1 MKGAVGVIG
10 AGLRGL
16 HGCVRVRGAKLRG
29 WLVAVTVAVGLLTP
43 GSARAHEGPPLE
55 VRWTGPDDC
64 TAAEF
69 VGAMDRLLVSSTVD
83 VPISVEAVVV
93 RDPAGWSITTDFDAG
108 PQRSG
113 RRSFQASQCTTVSQ
127 AAALAIAITV
137 DPALLDRLAGPE
149 PEQEQDPEQD
159 PEPEPYL
166 EPLADE
172 QPIHAAASPTAER
185 PRDLANEPIEPPLG
199 PIEPIGTAGDRGPA
213 DPSARWR
220 LLLGVAGLVDTGAL
234 PGLGAGLSVTA
245 GALVERVRIEAE
257 GTYRFP
263 TRRSFEQQPGVG
275 GELSQWT
282 VGLRG
287 CWAPAVGPIELPLC
301 VGVDGGQTTAV
312 ATGLGDA
319 QPRVR
324 PWLAPVGTAGVAW
337 PIRPWIAVTVRGSA
351 AVPLL
356 RHSFAIEGLGV
367 LHTMGTVHGRGLLG
381 LELRLR

>member
-1 MKGAVGVIG
+1 M
-10 AGLRGL
+10 LE
-16 HGCVRVRGAKLRG
+16 
-29 WLVAVTVAVGLLTP
+29 P
-43 GSARAHEGPPLE
+43 GSVHAHEGPPLE

-64 TAAEF
+64 TAADF
-69 VGAMDRLLVSSTVD
+69 VGAMDRLLVSSTVE
-83 VPISVEAVVV
+83 VPIAVEAVVV
-93 RDPAGWSITTDFDAG
+93 RDSAGWSITTDFDAG

-113 RRSFQASQCTTVSQ
+113 RRMFQASQCTTVSQ

-149 PEQEQDPEQD
+149 PEPEQD
-159 PEPEPYL
+159 PGPEPHL
-166 EPLADE
+166 EPLVDE
-172 QPIHAAASPTAER
+172 LPIHAVASPTAER
-185 PRDLANEPIEPPLG
+185 LRESADEPREPLLG
-199 PIEPIGTAGDRGPA
+199 PIEPIEPIGNAGDRGPA
-213 DPSARWR
+213 DPSASWR
-220 LLLGVAGLVDTGAL
+220 LLLGVAGLVEGGAL
-234 PGLGAGLSVTA
+234 PGPGAGLSVTA
-245 GALVERVRIEAE
+245 GALVEQVRIEAE
-257 GTYRFP
+257 GSYRFP

-275 GELSQWT
+275 AELSQWT

-356 RHSFAIEGLGV
+356 RQSFAIEGLGV
-367 LHTMGTVHGRGLLG
+367 LHTMGTVQGRGLLG